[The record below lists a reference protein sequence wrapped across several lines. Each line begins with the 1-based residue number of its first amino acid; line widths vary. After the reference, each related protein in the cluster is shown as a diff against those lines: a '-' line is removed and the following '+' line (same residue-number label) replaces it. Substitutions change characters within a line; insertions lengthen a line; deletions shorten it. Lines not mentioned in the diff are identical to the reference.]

1 MIIIKKIFV
10 VVTYRNHFIFSIELQ
25 LRTYTAFSYSL
36 KHAYRFLAFSHFSD
50 TLSVLRCYSLTHY
63 HSLIVVWDAAFV
75 SSSCLLTGLVSMC
88 IRMKHFSVYM
98 ASAAGSVFTCGHLSP
113 LVLPNTLANE
123 AGLLSLWW
131 LSLYYFIHYLLSSR
145 EIFLIIICLVCECE
159 CFPFINSIKFLQY
172 VAIKD
177 GRSFWGNLPSKM
189 MHPHEQIGFH
199 NALML
204 NSISVL

>member
-1 MIIIKKIFV
+1 MHTDFW
-10 VVTYRNHFIFSIELQ
+10 L
-25 LRTYTAFSYSL
+25 
-36 KHAYRFLAFSHFSD
+36 FSHFSD

-123 AGLLSLWW
+123 AGLLSLRW
-131 LSLYYFIHYLLSSR
+131 LFLYYFIHYLLSSR
-145 EIFLIIICLVCECE
+145 EIFNYHLFGVR
-159 CFPFINSIKFLQY
+159 
-172 VAIKD
+172 V
-177 GRSFWGNLPSKM
+177 
-189 MHPHEQIGFH
+189 
-199 NALML
+199 
-204 NSISVL
+204 

>member
-36 KHAYRFLAFSHFSD
+36 KHTDFWLFSD
-50 TLSVLRCYSLTHY
+50 FSDILSVLRCYSLTHY

-75 SSSCLLTGLVSMC
+75 SSSCLLTGLV
-88 IRMKHFSVYM
+88 RMKHFSVYM

-123 AGLLSLWW
+123 AGLLSLPQTVVVAF
-131 LSLYYFIHYLLSSR
+131 SLLFHSLFAL
-145 EIFLIIICLVCECE
+145 
-159 CFPFINSIKFLQY
+159 FP
-172 VAIKD
+172 
-177 GRSFWGNLPSKM
+177 
-189 MHPHEQIGFH
+189 
-199 NALML
+199 
-204 NSISVL
+204 